1 MKKQITK
8 SQLKTLIKE
17 VRLLLVEENLKDK
30 ESSGEDSVDSQIDA
44 YFSQYESE
52 AKNSKN
58 EGHDFRLFMRRF
70 LNEADEDKDDK
81 KDKDKDKDKE
91 ESEDKKIEKLS
102 IDDLD
107 INSFADSVVRLADNY
122 DSLLEMRNTIFRR
135 AISFLVKNYEED
147 VADAFKESLS
157 ERHGL
162 EVGKSKTEA
171 DDENFQPPAADRA
184 GASPGG
190 A

>member
-8 SQLKTLIKE
+8 SQLKALIKE
-17 VRLLLVEENLKDK
+17 VRLFLVEENLKDK

-44 YFSQYESE
+44 YFSRYESE

-58 EGHDFRLFMRRF
+58 EGLDFRLFMRRF
-70 LNEADEDKDDK
+70 LNEADEDKDD
-81 KDKDKDKDKE
+81 DKNKDKDKE
-91 ESEDKKIEKLS
+91 DVEDKKIEKLS

-107 INSFADSVVRLADNY
+107 VNSFADSVVRLADNY

-135 AISFLVKNYEED
+135 AVSFLAKNYEVD

-162 EVGKSKTEA
+162 TIGKSKSES
-171 DDENFQPPAADRA
+171 DDENFQPPPADRA